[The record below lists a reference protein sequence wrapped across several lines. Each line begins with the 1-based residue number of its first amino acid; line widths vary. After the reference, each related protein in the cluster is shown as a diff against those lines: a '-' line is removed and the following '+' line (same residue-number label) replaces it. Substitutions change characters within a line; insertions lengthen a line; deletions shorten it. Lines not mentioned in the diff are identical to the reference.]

1 VIAGRVVATVAGT
14 ARHPAYVGRA
24 LLAVRPYRR
33 SGDLGTCFLAL
44 DAVGAGIGDDVLVGR
59 PPAYGRELVGGP
71 APVRS
76 IVLGILDEPPIRAAP

>member
-1 VIAGRVVATVAGT
+1 VIAGRVVASVAGT
-14 ARHPAYVGRA
+14 ARHPAYAGRA

-33 SGDLGTCFLAL
+33 GGALGATFLAL

-59 PPAYGRELVGGP
+59 PPGYARELVGGP

-76 IVLGILDEPPIRAAP
+76 IVLGILDAPPEGAAG